1 MVNKSK
7 NRNKAL
13 RRLMWEKG
21 VKHKDVAAELGIH
34 DIESTEILKQNPFT
48 KYGKPA
54 RIAAL
59 FGGNDKYR
67 AALKELENELYK
79 VA

>member
-34 DIESTEILKQNPFT
+34 EKYFSKLLSLELPEWRKEQITQVIERLGNGRT
-48 KYGKPA
+48 KA
-54 RIAAL
+54 TV
-59 FGGNDKYR
+59 
-67 AALKELENELYK
+67 KEDTF
-79 VA
+79 